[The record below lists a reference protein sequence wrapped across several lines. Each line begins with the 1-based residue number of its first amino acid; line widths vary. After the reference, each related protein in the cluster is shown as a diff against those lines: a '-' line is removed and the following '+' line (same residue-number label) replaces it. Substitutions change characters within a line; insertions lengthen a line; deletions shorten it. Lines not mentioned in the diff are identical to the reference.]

1 MYAILNA
8 FWKICLLRLAP
19 QDLPS
24 SNVLLALSLIAY
36 GLGSIVVGLMS
47 LTPALA
53 LGSGIADVLIVSGLT
68 FLLLWVRDLGA
79 RFTQTLTALAGS
91 GAILA
96 VFAAPVLW
104 WQVRQPEVVPMVSTM
119 LMMGLLTWNLA
130 VVGHVLRH
138 ALSTKF
144 FIGILIALVY
154 LYVSISII
162 SSLFKAAG

>member
-8 FWKICLLRLAP
+8 FWKICLLRLGP
-19 QDLPS
+19 QDLPT
-24 SNVLLALSLIAY
+24 SNVLLALSLIVY
-36 GLGSIVVGLMS
+36 GLSSIVVGLMS
-47 LTPALA
+47 LTPMQALA
-53 LGSGIADVLIVSGLT
+53 SGMVDVLIVSGLT

-79 RFTQTLTALAGS
+79 RYIQTLTALAGS

-104 WQVRQPEVVPMVSTM
+104 WQVQQPDVVPLASTM
-119 LMMGLLTWNLA
+119 LMMGLLTWNLV

-138 ALSTKF
+138 ALTTKL

-154 LYVSISII
+154 LYVAISII